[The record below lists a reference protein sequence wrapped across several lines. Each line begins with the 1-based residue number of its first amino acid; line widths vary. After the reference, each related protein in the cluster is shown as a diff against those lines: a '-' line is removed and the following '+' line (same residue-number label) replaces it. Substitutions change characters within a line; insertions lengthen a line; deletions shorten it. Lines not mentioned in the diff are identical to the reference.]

1 MSTPMPPR
9 RSRRELREEA
19 EQSQQF
25 IPDAVQE
32 PEAVPEP
39 AADSQPILVRSRRR
53 RRAEDGG
60 EPGAAPTA
68 DPQPQAQKLEP
79 SPEPEVAAGFEVAPA
94 APIRVSRRAHRL
106 AEAQAELSSAASL
119 ASATSGFSATSGLS
133 AVSAPSAAGVSDFDT
148 PVVEEPAVQV
158 RAVDVP
164 AVEPASFDVP
174 SVVSTPSVI
183 SATSAA
189 EPDPVPQPQV
199 ALRWDDDSFPVT
211 SFADFQQGADNP
223 EPAATPQAPPAPVS
237 GWSTFAAGE
246 HASFDSPQSFESPT
260 SFDSEDLGQPSW
272 AVVSPTQVPGMVS
285 AASSPSIEPVAPSV
299 ESAPSAPDLDPVP
312 QEAARTPQIG
322 FGVLPDIPANPDVVS
337 WNSMAA
343 GITEDAP
350 GEFHAA
356 EVALAAQER
365 DTSDDT
371 TDGDRSDLP
380 TYSWLQLAI
389 LAGAAVIL
397 AVIVFLVLESRNTEE
412 SPESMPQ
419 DGISQTIDLENTS
432 VIN

>member
-32 PEAVPEP
+32 PETVPEP

-53 RRAEDGG
+53 RRAEDHG

-68 DPQPQAQKLEP
+68 DPQPQAQELEP
-79 SPEPEVAAGFEVAPA
+79 APELEVAAKFEVAPA
-94 APIRVSRRAHRL
+94 TPIRVSRRAHRL

-119 ASATSGFSATSGLS
+119 ASAISGLS
-133 AVSAPSAAGVSDFDT
+133 AVSAPSAAGVSEFEF
-148 PVVEEPAVQV
+148 PAVEEAAVEEPAV
-158 RAVDVP
+158 AVPTVD
-164 AVEPASFDVP
+164 PASFEVP

-183 SATSAA
+183 DTPSAA
-189 EPDPVPQPQV
+189 EADPVPQPQV
-199 ALRWDDDSFPVT
+199 APRWDDDSLPVT
-211 SFADFQQGADNP
+211 SFADFQQGTDSP
-223 EPAATPQAPPAPVS
+223 GPAVTPQAPPAPVS

-246 HASFDSPQSFESPT
+246 PESFNSPQSFESPA

-272 AVVSPTQVPGMVS
+272 AAVSPTQVPGMVS
-285 AASSPSIEPVAPSV
+285 ATSSPSVEPVPPSV
-299 ESAPSAPDLDPVP
+299 ESAPSAPNLDSAP
-312 QEAARTPQIG
+312 QDAPAAPQIG
-322 FGVLPDIPANPDVVS
+322 FGVLPDIPANPDVVN
-337 WNSMAA
+337 WGSMAA